1 MAVGWGIL
9 EALRSHRQG
18 IVIGRGISVDKHLI
32 GVKQELYRKYVRLAA
47 QTKSKP
53 RRKNWLNK
61 AKSYAFQ
68 VAKLGGTV

>member
-1 MAVGWGIL
+1 M
-9 EALRSHRQG
+9 
-18 IVIGRGISVDKHLI
+18 DKHLI
-32 GVKQELYRKYVRLAA
+32 EVKQGLYRKYVRLAA

>member
-1 MAVGWGIL
+1 MN
-9 EALRSHRQG
+9 E
-18 IVIGRGISVDKHLI
+18 HLI
-32 GVKQELYRKYVRLAA
+32 KVKQELYRKYTKLAA

-68 VAKLGGTV
+68 VIKLGGAI